1 MKNDIYIYG
10 MSEKNERKKRKEYI
24 YIYMIKLKSW
34 FNDKLV
40 NDKKLKMKKR
50 ESVKSRTVLIILYQP
65 CGRVDRN
72 GRANATWPLFRELAC
87 TRDDVGIP
95 STIDGSMSRI
105 MRKSSSIPICT
116 RTRCSCSCCSW
127 RSISSS
133 FCRCSEID
141 EQLIVR
147 MADLTAVPMCE
158 HVHEQFESWT

>member
-1 MKNDIYIYG
+1 MKNNIYIYRYINI
-10 MSEKNERKKRKEYI
+10 ERVKKTKERKEKSI
-24 YIYMIKLKSW
+24 YIYMIELKSW
-34 FNDKLV
+34 FN

-72 GRANATWPLFRELAC
+72 GRANATWPLFRELAF

-116 RTRCSCSCCSW
+116 RTRCSCCSW